1 MALAIEAVFRV
12 SQKFVVVVEFNGA
25 RQKVMAF
32 GDRDGVGAVAPALL
46 GYKFVDGSHESSI
59 SSGKLQ
65 LVRMGTMAKS
75 KVSLEDVV
83 LYKAKKLAT
92 EMRDRAK
99 KEVDKMKKAIEK
111 EPDEIEQ
118 QKLIR
123 RMIAYIEDVE
133 SKADRIVNLASPKTK
148 KTTK

>member
-1 MALAIEAVFRV
+1 
-12 SQKFVVVVEFNGA
+12 
-25 RQKVMAF
+25 
-32 GDRDGVGAVAPALL
+32 
-46 GYKFVDGSHESSI
+46 
-59 SSGKLQ
+59 
-65 LVRMGTMAKS
+65 MAKS

-83 LYKAKKLAT
+83 LYKAKKLAA

-133 SKADRIVNLASPKTK
+133 SKADRIVNLASPKSKKTK
-148 KTTK
+148 KYPRDRT